1 MSSTLDACFK
11 SAEAAATVRDYP
23 SPIAVHPLTCLLFV
37 KNELETR
44 AKELTAEES
53 EIADQRDRL
62 EAERAIDFFDELGS
76 DVVSARLL
84 IIIAMLRFSYP
95 FLLIQFAKDAPAIM
109 QLFHSHG
116 ESCTKIENEALQLA
130 NHPDPTDEN
139 PLKPYN
145 DMLHDLGVF

>member
-11 SAEAAATVRDYP
+11 GAETAATVCDYP
-23 SPIAVHPLTCLLFV
+23 SPIVMHPLTCLFFV

-76 DVVSARLL
+76 DVVS
-84 IIIAMLRFSYP
+84 
-95 FLLIQFAKDAPAIM
+95 
-109 QLFHSHG
+109 
-116 ESCTKIENEALQLA
+116 
-130 NHPDPTDEN
+130 PD
-139 PLKPYN
+139 
-145 DMLHDLGVF
+145 F